1 METTN
6 TLEIELWSVRLLD
19 NVVRLVYTIYR
30 GESESNVTQGINLST
45 LIKHVKETGMNLQY
59 VYAVDELTELDA
71 ETFTTENLHVIAKDY
86 ILANLK

>member
-6 TLEIELWSVRLLD
+6 TLEIELWSVRQSGD
-19 NVVRLVYTIYR
+19 IVTVVYSVYQD
-30 GESESNVTQGINLST
+30 ESESNVTQQISLNT